1 MKKNE
6 KFSLILKNN
15 NSNYFKLNNYNTSK
29 NREKKKIS
37 LNNMKYNISTGPNII
52 NGNLNFTQE
61 RLLNT
66 NKKLNKINTIFNN
79 KNNLINCI
87 KKPNQNRISLN
98 KNNFNEKKI
107 IRNVYNNNIKDNFSY
122 ININNKK
129 DNNDNNDNND
139 IIYND
144 DTDRSSMETIK
155 KILYSTDNKKK
166 VKKNRN
172 NNNFIRST
180 QLSGLPSLKDMLNNF
195 NISTGN
201 KIGNLTPL
209 KEINIPNEIDNNYF
223 KKINFINKN
232 RSINENI
239 FKRIN
244 NEFKPYRRKE
254 ASNSMKL
261 IKTSI
266 NNDNINISEN
276 KKEKYNINS
285 INNML
290 NNYNNLV
297 KKLYNNME
305 NDNKNK
311 NSVENYNSKI
321 FPNKKNYLSRNSNIG
336 INQNLEDLN
345 NIKISNNQTNKD
357 NINDKDKTDNENITN
372 NSINNNV
379 VYLKAR
385 IKILTEE
392 IKHKNAVIR
401 EYSILAGNSKI
412 KFEQL
417 IEHNNKII
425 ENIKRESKKQIMIY
439 KNTILSLE
447 KEKQNILNKYTENKK
462 YSEFLENL
470 FFEKENLNE
479 LDKNNGAN
487 LDKNNQIKKLEYII
501 KKLMNDIANMRTD
514 IKNKNEDNDKL
525 RNIIFR
531 FKKNLNSASYKTM
544 NNSGKN
550 ILTNFNLNSNVNT
563 IELSK
568 YEKLLKK
575 MGEENLKNKKIS
587 KNLSQKSNM
596 IINRVFDLNAN
607 RKKNNI

>member
-37 LNNMKYNISTGPNII
+37 LNNMKCDISIGSNII

-61 RLLNT
+61 RLLNS

-79 KNNLINCI
+79 KNNLINHS

-107 IRNVYNNNIKDNFSY
+107 IRNVYNNTIKDNFSY

-129 DNNDNNDNND
+129 DNNDNND

-223 KKINFINKN
+223 KKISYINKN

-254 ASNSMKL
+254 APNSMKL

-297 KKLYNNME
+297 KKLYNNM
-305 NDNKNK
+305 
-311 NSVENYNSKI
+311 
-321 FPNKKNYLSRNSNIG
+321 
-336 INQNLEDLN
+336 
-345 NIKISNNQTNKD
+345 
-357 NINDKDKTDNENITN
+357 
-372 NSINNNV
+372 
-379 VYLKAR
+379 
-385 IKILTEE
+385 
-392 IKHKNAVIR
+392 
-401 EYSILAGNSKI
+401 
-412 KFEQL
+412 
-417 IEHNNKII
+417 
-425 ENIKRESKKQIMIY
+425 
-439 KNTILSLE
+439 
-447 KEKQNILNKYTENKK
+447 
-462 YSEFLENL
+462 
-470 FFEKENLNE
+470 
-479 LDKNNGAN
+479 
-487 LDKNNQIKKLEYII
+487 
-501 KKLMNDIANMRTD
+501 
-514 IKNKNEDNDKL
+514 
-525 RNIIFR
+525 
-531 FKKNLNSASYKTM
+531 
-544 NNSGKN
+544 
-550 ILTNFNLNSNVNT
+550 
-563 IELSK
+563 
-568 YEKLLKK
+568 
-575 MGEENLKNKKIS
+575 
-587 KNLSQKSNM
+587 
-596 IINRVFDLNAN
+596 
-607 RKKNNI
+607 

>member
-37 LNNMKYNISTGPNII
+37 LNNMKYNISTGSNII

-61 RLLNT
+61 RLLNS

-79 KNNLINCI
+79 KNNLINHS

-107 IRNVYNNNIKDNFSY
+107 IRNVYNNTIKDNFSY

-129 DNNDNNDNND
+129 DNNDNND

-223 KKINFINKN
+223 KKISYINKN

-244 NEFKPYRRKE
+244 NEFKPYRRKD
-254 ASNSMKL
+254 APNSMKL

-345 NIKISNNQTNKD
+345 NIKISNNLTNKD

-379 VYLKAR
+379 VYLKAK

-439 KNTILSLE
+439 KNKILSLE
-447 KEKQNILNKYTENKK
+447 KEKQNILNKYNENKK

-479 LDKNNGAN
+479 PDKNNGAN

-531 FKKNLNSASYKTM
+531 FKKNLNSVSYKTM

-550 ILTNFNLNSNVNT
+550 ILTNFNLNSNANT

-575 MGEENLKNKKIS
+575 MGEENIKNKKIS

-596 IINRVFDLNAN
+596 IINRVFDLNSN
-607 RKKNNI
+607 GKKNNI

>member
-37 LNNMKYNISTGPNII
+37 LNNMKYNISTGSNII

-61 RLLNT
+61 RLLNS

-79 KNNLINCI
+79 KNNLINHS

-107 IRNVYNNNIKDNFSY
+107 IRNVYNNTIKDNFSY

-129 DNNDNNDNND
+129 DNNDNND

-223 KKINFINKN
+223 KKISYINKN

-244 NEFKPYRRKE
+244 NEFKPYRRKD
-254 ASNSMKL
+254 APNSMKL

-345 NIKISNNQTNKD
+345 NIKISNNLTNKD

-379 VYLKAR
+379 VYLKAK

-439 KNTILSLE
+439 KNKILSLE
-447 KEKQNILNKYTENKK
+447 KEKQNILNKYNENKK

-479 LDKNNGAN
+479 PDKNNGAN

-531 FKKNLNSASYKTM
+531 FKKNLNSVSYKTM

-550 ILTNFNLNSNVNT
+550 ILTNFNLNSNANT

-575 MGEENLKNKKIS
+575 MGEENIKNKKIS

-607 RKKNNI
+607 GKKNNI

>member
-37 LNNMKYNISTGPNII
+37 LNNMKYNISIGSNII

-61 RLLNT
+61 RLLNS

-79 KNNLINCI
+79 KNNLINHS

-107 IRNVYNNNIKDNFSY
+107 IRNVYNNTIKDNFSY

-129 DNNDNNDNND
+129 DNNDNND

-223 KKINFINKN
+223 KKISYINKN

-244 NEFKPYRRKE
+244 NEFKPYRRKD
-254 ASNSMKL
+254 APNSMKL

-345 NIKISNNQTNKD
+345 NIKISNNLTNKD

-379 VYLKAR
+379 VYLKAK

-439 KNTILSLE
+439 KNKILSLE
-447 KEKQNILNKYTENKK
+447 KEKQNILNKYNENKK

-479 LDKNNGAN
+479 PDKNNGAN

-531 FKKNLNSASYKTM
+531 FKKNLNSVSYKTM

-550 ILTNFNLNSNVNT
+550 ILTNFNLNSNANT

-575 MGEENLKNKKIS
+575 MGEENIKNKKIS

-607 RKKNNI
+607 GKKNNI

>member
-6 KFSLILKNN
+6 KISLIQKNN
-15 NSNYFKLNNYNTSK
+15 NSDYFKYNNYNTSK

-37 LNNMKYNISTGPNII
+37 LNKMKYNISTGSNII
-52 NGNLNFTQE
+52 NDNLNYTQE
-61 RLLNT
+61 RFMNT
-66 NKKLNKINTIFNN
+66 NIELNKINTIFNN
-79 KNNLINCI
+79 KNNLINHS
-87 KKPNQNRISLN
+87 KKSNQNRISLN
-98 KNNFNEKKI
+98 KKNFNEKQMNSNI
-107 IRNVYNNNIKDNFSY
+107 YNNTIKDNISY
-122 ININNKK
+122 INLDNKK
-129 DNNDNNDNND
+129 DND

-155 KILYSTDNKKK
+155 KILISTDNKKK
-166 VKKNRN
+166 VKKNKN

-180 QLSGLPSLKDMLNNF
+180 QISGLPSLKDMLNNF
-195 NISTGN
+195 KISTGN
-201 KIGNLTPL
+201 KNGNLTPL
-209 KEINIPNEIDNNYF
+209 KEINITNEIANNYF

-232 RSINENI
+232 RSTNENI
-239 FKRIN
+239 FKKIN
-244 NEFKPYRRKE
+244 NEFKPYKRRE
-254 ASNSMKL
+254 GLNSMKL
-261 IKTSI
+261 IKDSI

-276 KKEKYNINS
+276 KNDNFKVDS

-297 KKLYNNME
+297 KKLYNNI
-305 NDNKNK
+305 DKDSKNK
-311 NSVENYNSKI
+311 NSVENYNTKI
-321 FPNKKNYLSRNSNIG
+321 FPNKQNYLSRN
-336 INQNLEDLN
+336 N
-345 NIKISNNQTNKD
+345 NIDTKDLSNLKISYKLTNKD
-357 NINDKDKTDNENITN
+357 NNNEKNKTDNENIIN

-379 VYLKAR
+379 IYLKAK

-417 IEHNNKII
+417 IDHNNKII
-425 ENIKRESKKQIMIY
+425 DNIKRESKKKLMLY
-439 KNTILSLE
+439 KNKILSLE
-447 KEKQNILNKYTENKK
+447 KEKQNIFNKYNENKK

-479 LDKNNGAN
+479 LDKNNTN
-487 LDKNNQIKKLEYII
+487 LDKNNQIKKLEFII
-501 KKLMNDIANMRTD
+501 KKLMNDIANMRAD

-525 RNIIFR
+525 RNIIYR
-531 FKKNLNSASYKTM
+531 FKRSINSANYKTM

-550 ILTNFNLNSNVNT
+550 ILTNFNLNNNGNT

-575 MGEENLKNKKIS
+575 MGEDNMKNKKIS
-587 KNLSQKSNM
+587 KNFSQKSNL
-596 IINRVFDLNAN
+596 ILNKVFDFNSN
-607 RKKNNI
+607 GKKK

>member
-15 NSNYFKLNNYNTSK
+15 NNDYFKNNNYNTSK
-29 NREKKKIS
+29 NREKKKIN
-37 LNNMKYNISTGPNII
+37 LYKVKYNNSTGSNII

-61 RLLNT
+61 GLLNT
-66 NKKLNKINTIFNN
+66 NIKLNKINTIFNY
-79 KNNLINCI
+79 KNNIINLS
-87 KKPNQNRISLN
+87 KKPIQNRISLN
-98 KNNFNEKKI
+98 KNNINEKKMNSNI
-107 IRNVYNNNIKDNFSY
+107 YNNTIKDNASY
-122 ININNKK
+122 INIKNEK
-129 DNNDNNDNND
+129 DNND

-166 VKKNRN
+166 VKKNKN
-172 NNNFIRST
+172 NNNFIKST

-195 NISTGN
+195 NISNVN
-201 KIGNLTPL
+201 KNGNLTPL

-232 RSINENI
+232 RSTNENI
-239 FKRIN
+239 FKKIN
-244 NEFKPYRRKE
+244 NEFKPYKRRE
-254 ASNSMKL
+254 GLNSMKL

-266 NNDNINISEN
+266 INDKTNISEN
-276 KKEKYNINS
+276 KNLNS

-290 NNYNNLV
+290 NNYKYLV
-297 KKLYNNME
+297 KKLYNNM
-305 NDNKNK
+305 DISNKNK

-321 FPNKKNYLSRNSNIG
+321 FQNKKIYLSRNSNIDT
-336 INQNLEDLN
+336 NHNLEDLN
-345 NIKISNNQTNKD
+345 NIKISNNLTNKD
-357 NINDKDKTDNENITN
+357 NINEKDKTYNENITN

-379 VYLKAR
+379 IYLKAK

-425 ENIKRESKKQIMIY
+425 ENIKRESKKRIMLY
-439 KNTILSLE
+439 KNKILILE
-447 KEKQNILNKYTENKK
+447 KEKQNILNKYNENKK
-462 YSEFLENL
+462 YSEFLEYL

-479 LDKNNGAN
+479 PDKNGNTN

-531 FKKNLNSASYKTM
+531 FKKSINSASYKTM

-550 ILTNFNLNSNVNT
+550 ILTNFNLNSNANT

-575 MGEENLKNKKIS
+575 MGEENMKNKKIS
-587 KNLSQKSNM
+587 KNLSQKSN
-596 IINRVFDLNAN
+596 IILNRIFDLNTN
-607 RKKNNI
+607 GKKK

>member
-37 LNNMKYNISTGPNII
+37 LNNMKYNISTGSNII

-61 RLLNT
+61 RLLNS

-79 KNNLINCI
+79 KNNLINHS

-107 IRNVYNNNIKDNFSY
+107 IRNVYNNTIKDNFSY
-122 ININNKK
+122 INIKNKK
-129 DNNDNNDNND
+129 DNNDNND

-166 VKKNRN
+166 EKKNRN

-209 KEINIPNEIDNNYF
+209 KEINIPNEIDNNYL
-223 KKINFINKN
+223 KKIIYINKN

-244 NEFKPYRRKE
+244 NEFKPYRRKD
-254 ASNSMKL
+254 APNSMKL

-345 NIKISNNQTNKD
+345 NIKISNNLTNKD

-379 VYLKAR
+379 VYLKAK

-439 KNTILSLE
+439 KNKILSLE
-447 KEKQNILNKYTENKK
+447 KEKQNILNKYNENKK

-479 LDKNNGAN
+479 PDKNNGAN
-487 LDKNNQIKKLEYII
+487 LDKNNQIKKLECII

-531 FKKNLNSASYKTM
+531 FKKNLNSVSYKTM

-550 ILTNFNLNSNVNT
+550 ILTNFNLNSNANT

-575 MGEENLKNKKIS
+575 MGEENIKNKKIS

-607 RKKNNI
+607 GKKNNI

>member
-37 LNNMKYNISTGPNII
+37 LNNMKYNISTGSNII

-61 RLLNT
+61 RLLNS

-79 KNNLINCI
+79 KNNLINHS

-107 IRNVYNNNIKDNFSY
+107 IRNVYNNTIKDNFSY

-129 DNNDNNDNND
+129 DNNDNND

-223 KKINFINKN
+223 KKISYINKN

-244 NEFKPYRRKE
+244 NEFKPYRRKD
-254 ASNSMKL
+254 APNSMKL

-321 FPNKKNYLSRNSNIG
+321 FPNKKNYLSRNSNID

-345 NIKISNNQTNKD
+345 NIKISNNLTNKD

-379 VYLKAR
+379 VYLKAK

-439 KNTILSLE
+439 KNKILSLE
-447 KEKQNILNKYTENKK
+447 KEKQNILNKYNENKK

-479 LDKNNGAN
+479 PDKNNGAN

-531 FKKNLNSASYKTM
+531 FKKNLNSVSYKTM

-550 ILTNFNLNSNVNT
+550 ILTNFNLNSNANT

-575 MGEENLKNKKIS
+575 MGEENIKNKKIS

-607 RKKNNI
+607 GKKNNI

>member
-37 LNNMKYNISTGPNII
+37 LNNMKCDISIGSNII

-61 RLLNT
+61 RLLNS

-79 KNNLINCI
+79 KNNLINHS

-107 IRNVYNNNIKDNFSY
+107 IRNVYNNTIKDNFSY

-129 DNNDNNDNND
+129 DNNDNND

-223 KKINFINKN
+223 KKISYINKN

-254 ASNSMKL
+254 APNSMKL

-345 NIKISNNQTNKD
+345 NIKISNNLTNKD

-372 NSINNNV
+372 KSINNNV
-379 VYLKAR
+379 VYLKAK

-392 IKHKNAVIR
+392 IKHNNAVIR

-439 KNTILSLE
+439 KNKILSLE
-447 KEKQNILNKYTENKK
+447 KEKQNILNKYNENKK

-479 LDKNNGAN
+479 PDKNNGAN

-501 KKLMNDIANMRTD
+501 KKLVNDIANMRTD

-531 FKKNLNSASYKTM
+531 FKKNLNSVSYKTM

-550 ILTNFNLNSNVNT
+550 ILTNFNLNSNANT

-575 MGEENLKNKKIS
+575 MGEENIKNKKIS

-607 RKKNNI
+607 GKKNNI

>member
-79 KNNLINCI
+79 KNNLINCS

-254 ASNSMKL
+254 ASNSMKY